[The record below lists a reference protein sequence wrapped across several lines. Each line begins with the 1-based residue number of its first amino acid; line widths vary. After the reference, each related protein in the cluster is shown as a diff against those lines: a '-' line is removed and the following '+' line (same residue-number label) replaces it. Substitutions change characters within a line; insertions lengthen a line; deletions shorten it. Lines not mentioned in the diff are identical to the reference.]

1 MATIANLQIDQGS
14 DFTTT
19 INLDN
24 IDGTD
29 FDLSGFTVKSQMA
42 KTYASSTKTTI
53 SSTISN
59 ATAGEI
65 TLSLTNA
72 QTTALAA
79 GRFVYDVEITQT
91 SGGAVTRVIEGQI
104 TVHPQVTSI

>member
-91 SGGAVTRVIEGQI
+91 SGGGSNQ
-104 TVHPQVTSI
+104 SY